1 MRVIFDAPFLWSRL
15 MRSRLRPSL
24 LGWISFSTKCCT
36 KGTLYQGVYIVQRKR
51 VLLSDDVFQ
60 SYSLKPNT
68 WRSRDQNQTWNLHN
82 FGGKSHLEKWMPFI
96 NAKSY
101 WMLGT
106 WQKLWLLCSKR
117 NKHCSNFIHGSVQK
131 AGWFWGAGSVY
142 TVLYCNTHFIEES
155 GCWNIH

>member
-1 MRVIFDAPFLWSRL
+1 MRGIFDTPFLWSRL

-36 KGTLYQGVYIVQRKR
+36 KGTLYQGGVQRKR

-60 SYSLKPNT
+60 IRNILKPNT
-68 WRSRDQNQTWNLHN
+68 RRSRDQNQTWNLHN
-82 FGGKSHLEKWMPFI
+82 FGGKSHLENWMPFI

-106 WQKLWLLCSKR
+106 WQKLWLLCSTR

-142 TVLYCNTHFIEES
+142 TVLYCNTHFTEES